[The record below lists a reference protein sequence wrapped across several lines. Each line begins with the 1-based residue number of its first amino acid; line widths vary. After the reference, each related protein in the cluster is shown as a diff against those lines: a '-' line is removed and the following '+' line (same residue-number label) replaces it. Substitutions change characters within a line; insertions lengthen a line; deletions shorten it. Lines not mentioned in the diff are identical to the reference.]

1 MAKIIGIDL
10 GTTNTCVAVM
20 EGGAPKVL
28 ENAEGARTI
37 PSIAAFTDEGERLVG
52 PPAKWQAVT
61 NPKKT
66 FSAVKRLI
74 GRRYDDPAVEKNTKL
89 VPYKIVKASNGDAWV
104 EADGKTY
111 SPSQVS
117 AFILQ
122 KMKETAEAHLGQK
135 VDQAVIT
142 VPAYFNDAQRQATKD
157 AGKIAGL
164 EVLRIINE
172 PTAAALAYGL
182 DKSKSG
188 TIAVYDLGGGT
199 FDVSILKIGHG
210 VFEVKS
216 TNGDTFL
223 GGEDFDMR
231 LVDYLVHEFQ
241 KGQGINLRNDKIAL
255 QRLKEAAEA
264 AKTKLSFVNTT
275 EINLPF
281 IAADASGS
289 KHLTMKLRRAKF
301 EALVNDLIQQTIEP
315 CRKALKDAGL
325 TAGEIDEVVL
335 VGGMTR
341 MPKVREVVS
350 QFFGKE
356 PHKGI
361 NPDEVVAIGAAI
373 QAGVLEGDVKDMLLL
388 DVTPLSLGIE
398 TLGGVFTR
406 MIDRNT
412 TIPTKK
418 SQVFSTAEDNQ
429 KAVTIRVF
437 QGEREMA
444 ADNKILAQFDLM
456 GIPPSPRG
464 MAQIEVTFD
473 IDANGIVNVSA
484 KDRATGK
491 EQRVRIQAS
500 GGLSEAD
507 IQRMVIS
514 AEAHSD
520 DDRKRKDAVDA
531 KNYADALVQST
542 EKALAEHASKIASGD
557 RRAINNAVADLIEA
571 LAGGDIEAIKAKT
584 NTLAQTSMKLGEAM
598 YAQVQ
603 EDEQDSRQSRLKTAA
618 KTGVVDEASDS
629 EFTEE
634 KPRARTGGRPRNGS
648 HGTVAKAKQFFVS
661 YAREDHGWATRL
673 QKSLSVLSRTGRF
686 TLWIDRT
693 GLEAGSAWE
702 MEVRNAIDSSDGA
715 ILLISP
721 DFLDSNYI
729 QTKEL
734 PRLMAARKNRG
745 LELIPVIIKY
755 SAFRLSELALIQTF
769 NDPQRP
775 LSSVPDWEVDKEFAR
790 LAETIA
796 ADFG

>member
-1 MAKIIGIDL
+1 MGKVIGIDL
-10 GTTNTCVAVM
+10 GTTNSCVAVM
-20 EGGAPKVL
+20 DGKTAKVI
-28 ENAEGARTI
+28 ENAEGMRTT
-37 PSIAAFTDEGERLVG
+37 PSIVAFSDDGERLVG
-52 PPAKWQAVT
+52 QPAKRQAVT
-61 NPKKT
+61 NPERT
-66 FSAVKRLI
+66 FFAVKRLV
-74 GRRYDDPAVEKNTKL
+74 GRRYDDPMVEKDKKL

-111 SPSQVS
+111 SPSQIS

-182 DKSKSG
+182 DKTKSG

-199 FDVSILKIGHG
+199 FDISILEIGDG

-231 LVDYLVHEFQ
+231 LVNYLADEFQ
-241 KGQGINLRNDKIAL
+241 KEQGINLRNDKLAL
-255 QRLKEAAEA
+255 QRLKEAAEK
-264 AKTKLSFVNTT
+264 AKIELSSTTQT

-281 IAADASGS
+281 ITADQSGP
-289 KHLTMKLRRAKF
+289 KHLTMKLTRAKF
-301 EALVNDLIQQTIEP
+301 EALVQDLVDKTIEP

-325 TAGEIDEVVL
+325 TAGEIGEVVL

-341 MPKVREVVS
+341 MPKIQEVVK

-356 PHKGI
+356 PHKGV

-373 QAGVLEGDVKDMLLL
+373 QAGVLQGDVKDVLLL

-406 MIDRNT
+406 IIDRNT

-429 KAVTIRVF
+429 NAVTIRVF

-444 ADNKILAQFDLM
+444 ADNKVLGQFDLM
-456 GIPPSPRG
+456 GIPPAPRG
-464 MAQIEVTFD
+464 MPQIEVTFD

-484 KDRATGK
+484 KDKATGK
-491 EQRVRIQAS
+491 EQQIRIQAS

-507 IQRMVIS
+507 IQKMVKD
-514 AEAHSD
+514 AEANAAED
-520 DDRKRKDAVDA
+520 KKRREAVDA
-531 KNYADALVQST
+531 KNHADALVHST
-542 EKALAEHASKIASGD
+542 EKALAEHGSKISD
-557 RRAINNAVADLIEA
+557 TERRAIEDAVSDLKEA
-571 LAGGDIEAIKAKT
+571 LKGDDAEAIKAKT

-598 YAQVQ
+598 YKQQA
-603 EDEQDSRQSRLKTAA
+603 ESDAA
-618 KTGVVDEASDS
+618 KDAAKDDVVDA
-629 EFTEE
+629 EFTEVDDD
-634 KPRARTGGRPRNGS
+634 KNN
-648 HGTVAKAKQFFVS
+648 K
-661 YAREDHGWATRL
+661 
-673 QKSLSVLSRTGRF
+673 KS
-686 TLWIDRT
+686 
-693 GLEAGSAWE
+693 A
-702 MEVRNAIDSSDGA
+702 
-715 ILLISP
+715 
-721 DFLDSNYI
+721 
-729 QTKEL
+729 
-734 PRLMAARKNRG
+734 
-745 LELIPVIIKY
+745 
-755 SAFRLSELALIQTF
+755 
-769 NDPQRP
+769 
-775 LSSVPDWEVDKEFAR
+775 
-790 LAETIA
+790 
-796 ADFG
+796 